1 MDKERMR
8 IEIGMMKIM
17 PIFDVPAWEDVEE
30 KFGSLDAALEKLRAQ
45 KGWQRATIA
54 MAAILCNR
62 ALELTGEKLIDEKTC
77 ARLITPMQAAKV
89 RNACLMAISE
99 GIRTEHRS
107 EEDENEPVDLVLRE
121 IEKKAEPE
129 A

>member
-1 MDKERMR
+1 MKNDKMR
-8 IEIGMMKIM
+8 IQIGTMKIV

-30 KFGSLDAALEKLRAQ
+30 RFGSLDAALDKLRAQ

-54 MAAILCNR
+54 MAAILCSR
-62 ALELTGEKLIDEKTC
+62 ALDLTGGKPIDEKAC
-77 ARLITPMQAAKV
+77 ARMITPRQAAGV

-107 EEDENEPVDLVLRE
+107 EEDENEPIDLVLRE
-121 IEKKAEPE
+121 IEKKEEPE

>member
-1 MDKERMR
+1 MKENKR

-17 PIFDVPAWEDVEE
+17 PIFDTPAWDDIEQ
-30 KFGSLDAALEKLRAQ
+30 KFGSLDKALEKLKAER
-45 KGWQRATIA
+45 GWQRATIS
-54 MAAILCNR
+54 AATILCNR
-62 ALELTGEKLIDEKTC
+62 ALELAGDAPITERTAAKF
-77 ARLITPMQAAKV
+77 ITPKKAAGV
-89 RNACLMAISE
+89 RNACLIAIAE

-107 EEDENEPVDLVLRE
+107 EEDDNEPIDLVLRE